1 MDVILAEDSTANL
14 SEAQKKAIGNR
25 SVVSVDLLLNGQ
37 PLQWT
42 DRSIEMTMSNVQY
55 SNAEDVVLVI
65 QSLLPNGEM
74 KPVTFTQYD
83 ETTNSLAFKPLQS
96 GRFVITEV
104 QVPLNDL
111 QSYSWAIKEVQN
123 LYGKGIISGMTDTR
137 FSPQA
142 ELTRAQFLQMII
154 KGIGESRLPDTST
167 SAPMDVKG
175 NQWYSDSVRL
185 GLEMGIVQGRADGS
199 FGANE
204 RISREDMAVMLNRAI
219 QVMKQDT
226 SAVVDSSS
234 SSAGFNDDANIAAYA
249 KQAVAAMQEQSVL
262 KGMAD
267 GTFGPKQHANRAQG
281 AVAVARMMEQIYS
294 F

>member
-1 MDVILAEDSTANL
+1 
-14 SEAQKKAIGNR
+14 
-25 SVVSVDLLLNGQ
+25 
-37 PLQWT
+37 
-42 DRSIEMTMSNVQY
+42 
-55 SNAEDVVLVI
+55 
-65 QSLLPNGEM
+65 
-74 KPVTFTQYD
+74 
-83 ETTNSLAFKPLQS
+83 
-96 GRFVITEV
+96 
-104 QVPLNDL
+104 
-111 QSYSWAIKEVQN
+111 
-123 LYGKGIISGMTDTR
+123 
-137 FSPQA
+137 
-142 ELTRAQFLQMII
+142 
-154 KGIGESRLPDTST
+154 
-167 SAPMDVKG
+167 MDVKG

-267 GTFGPKQHANRAQG
+267 GTFAPKQHANRAQG